1 VPIEEF
7 EPLPNC
13 YYLLTSSESILTD
26 PVLITWYPAK
36 FRHHSIAK
44 IATCLVTFTAW
55 VYWQGRG

>member
-44 IATCLVTFTAW
+44 IYTNWSRVDY
-55 VYWQGRG
+55 VISSQV